1 MKTNIKKT
9 IASWLANHSCLPCRK
24 KIVSINTK
32 DHFKSVLCAATA
44 FFVLVTS
51 RQPVFQNCSEIFFI
65 CCPNAKKPQNCF
77 LFYIWLFFCY
87 LSIIIANHTCYAM
100 GRQGE
105 LLVKFLFTQL
115 SSLSVSSHSDGV
127 YYVWGLPHIY
137 EVTMFIL
144 HRVGYIYLKLSNQV
158 HKASIVFLH
167 SIVALARAR
176 QNVMFIQLVSCI
188 KLNKKTF

>member
-1 MKTNIKKT
+1 MRKSEGEVKTNTKKT

-24 KIVSINTK
+24 KIVIMNTK

-65 CCPNAKKPQNCF
+65 CCPNVKKPQNCF

-105 LLVKFLFTQL
+105 LLVKLIFSNLTSKQQ
-115 SSLSVSSHSDGV
+115 SVCQS
-127 YYVWGLPHIY
+127 
-137 EVTMFIL
+137 
-144 HRVGYIYLKLSNQV
+144 RNQV
-158 HKASIVFLH
+158 IQMMCATYVFRMSRNSIFD
-167 SIVALARAR
+167 
-176 QNVMFIQLVSCI
+176 
-188 KLNKKTF
+188 